1 MRRFSNHWERFVV
14 GQSSRFRLLGEVMGS
29 PMLMPLTNE
38 IAAGSGV
45 SVYLSE
51 RLTMLARSSS
61 VRRRGG
67 AALAAGAVVLALTT
81 AASAQAASPSDC
93 RAAAAR
99 VAAPP
104 AATVEPT
111 VANVAGAPCATDTQQ
126 VAGVAPVGPLAVT
139 APKATTRLAPGVI
152 AAAASVEGATL
163 DLGGIPVAVGAV
175 AADQTAS
182 CADGSS
188 VTTGSSH
195 VDALNVG
202 GTAIPVIAGQALDLN
217 LGVVRVR
224 TNQLDGATR
233 RALVLDVGNVQ
244 VVLGEARASGDA
256 CATLSGDGSGGD
268 GDGDGAGSGDGSTGA
283 GGNGTSG
290 SGGSGGGSGGKA
302 SRNICPKGSTYR
314 VEENQCVIVDGDGSG
329 SGEGNNVTIV
339 GEPYAGFGGGSVVSL
354 ATAQALAKAGKLP
367 DSPCLRGKGADYV
380 VVGTTSG
387 RDRLTGTNGDDRILG
402 LGGNDEVGGGRGA
415 DCIDGGSGRDTL
427 TGGDAADELI
437 GRIGN
442 DHLNGG
448 PGADILSGGAGNDTI
463 NTSFGADRVTGGSG
477 KDAINASTAGPAA
490 RIDGGSGRDTVR
502 INANE
507 RRRVKRA
514 ETIHTLR

>member
-1 MRRFSNHWERFVV
+1 
-14 GQSSRFRLLGEVMGS
+14 
-29 PMLMPLTNE
+29 
-38 IAAGSGV
+38 
-45 SVYLSE
+45 
-51 RLTMLARSSS
+51 MLALSSS

-67 AALAAGAVVLALTT
+67 TALAAGTLMLALGTAT
-81 AASAQAASPSDC
+81 AAEAATPSAC
-93 RAAAAR
+93 RGSAAR

-111 VANVAGAPCATDTQQ
+111 VANAAGAPCVGDAQQ

-139 APKATTRLAPGVI
+139 APRATTRSAPGVF
-152 AAAASVEGATL
+152 AAAASVEGATV
-163 DLGGIPVAVGAV
+163 DLGGIPIAVGAV
-175 AADQTAS
+175 AVDQTAS
-182 CADGSS
+182 CADGTST
-188 VTTGSSH
+188 TTGSSH
-195 VDALNVG
+195 VDALSVG
-202 GTAIPVIAGQALDLN
+202 GTPVPLIAGQTIDLD

-224 TNQLDGATR
+224 TNQLDGDTR
-233 RALVLDVGNVQ
+233 RGLVLDVAGVQ

-256 CATLSGDGSGGD
+256 CETLNDD
-268 GDGDGAGSGDGSTGA
+268 DDDD
-283 GGNGTSG
+283 GNG
-290 SGGSGGGSGGKA
+290 GGSGGGGTTGAGGDGTSGGAGSGGATGTKGA
-302 SRNICPKGSTYR
+302 RSICPKGSTYR

-329 SGEGNNVTIV
+329 SGDGNGVTVV
-339 GEPYAGFGGGSVVSL
+339 GAPYAGFGGGSVVSL
-354 ATAQALAKAGKLP
+354 AAAQALVKAGKLP

-415 DCIDGGSGRDTL
+415 DCIDGGTGSDTL
-427 TGGDAADELI
+427 TGGDAPDELV
-437 GRIGN
+437 GGAGN

-448 PGADILSGGAGNDTI
+448 PGADVLSGGAGNDTI
-463 NTSFGADRVTGGSG
+463 NTSYGADRVTGGTG

-507 RRRVKRA
+507 RRRVKHA
-514 ETIHTLR
+514 ETVHTLR

>member
-1 MRRFSNHWERFVV
+1 
-14 GQSSRFRLLGEVMGS
+14 
-29 PMLMPLTNE
+29 
-38 IAAGSGV
+38 
-45 SVYLSE
+45 
-51 RLTMLARSSS
+51 
-61 VRRRGG
+61 
-67 AALAAGAVVLALTT
+67 
-81 AASAQAASPSDC
+81 
-93 RAAAAR
+93 
-99 VAAPP
+99 
-104 AATVEPT
+104 

-152 AAAASVEGATL
+152 AAAASVEGATVN
-163 DLGGIPVAVGAV
+163 LGGIPIAVGAV
-175 AADQTAS
+175 AVDQTAS
-182 CADGSS
+182 CAAGGS
-188 VTTGSSH
+188 VTAGSSH

-202 GTAIPVIAGQALDLN
+202 GTTVPLIAGQALDLN

-224 TNQLDGATR
+224 TNQLDGDTR
-233 RALVLDVGNVQ
+233 RALVLDVGDAQ

-256 CATLSGDGSGGD
+256 CATLGGGGAGGDDDDDGDDGDGSGG
-268 GDGDGAGSGDGSTGA
+268 GTNGGA
-283 GGNGTSG
+283 GGNGA
-290 SGGSGGGSGGKA
+290 SGGGGGGATGTKGA
-302 SRNICPKGSTYR
+302 RSICPKGSSYR

-329 SGEGNNVTIV
+329 SGEGNDVTVV
-339 GEPYAGFGGGSVVSL
+339 GAPYSGFGGGSVVSL
-354 ATAQALAKAGKLP
+354 VAAQALVKAGKLP

-402 LGGNDEVGGGRGA
+402 LGGNDEVGGGLGA
-415 DCIDGGSGRDTL
+415 DCIDGGAGSDTL
-427 TGGDAADELI
+427 TGGDAADELV
-437 GRIGN
+437 GGNGN

-463 NTSFGADRVTGGSG
+463 NTSFGADRVTGGAG

-514 ETIHTLR
+514 ETVHTLR